1 MDSTTR
7 LAAAVASNARRQAG
21 AANSKRPIFYARWLG
36 TEAVDANLSQIYVA
50 GAGFSE
56 ADATIRFVPK
66 LAHVTGLSTSSTVLC
81 LGSPLCII
89 GVVVGDITLAE
100 V

>member
-1 MDSTTR
+1 MDNTGR

-21 AANSKRPIFYARWLG
+21 AANSRKPIFYAKWVAA
-36 TEAVDANLSQIYVA
+36 ESVDANLSQIYVA
-50 GAGFSE
+50 GAGF
-56 ADATIRFVPK
+56 DASDEIFRFVPK